1 MISTPFQPTLFVSLR
16 SPFARRIRLALHR
29 LDISYNEKTVD
40 VFQENP
46 ELQAA
51 NPLALVPTLVT
62 AHGPVCDSANI
73 LEYLNDT
80 RGGVWPVD
88 LRAKIDARQAAV
100 WAEGIMQ
107 SLVLYYQEAKM
118 HEVPSPRWLKEHV
131 ESMLATLAFL
141 AGAPKDVWFTE
152 KSCGAGLT
160 QAAWD
165 LCVTLEYMDLRLPEL
180 NWRAKYPGFTT
191 ILETARKNSY
201 FCETT
206 PPL

>member
-1 MISTPFQPTLFVSLR
+1 MHQFQPILYASLR

-29 LDISYNEKTVD
+29 LAISYEEKMVD
-40 VFQENP
+40 VFQDNP
-46 ELQAA
+46 ALQSA

-62 AHGPVCDSANI
+62 AHGPVSDSANI

-80 RGGVWPVD
+80 HGGIWPAD
-88 LRAKIDARQAAV
+88 LNAKLNARQAAV
-100 WAEGIMQ
+100 WAEGVMQ
-107 SLVLYYQEAKM
+107 SLVLYFQEAKM
-118 HEVPSPRWLKEHV
+118 HEVPSPRWLKDHV
-131 ESMLATLAFL
+131 ESMQATLAYL
-141 AGAPKDVWFTE
+141 ADAPSDVWFRE
-152 KSCGAGLT
+152 KSCGEGLT

-180 NWRAKYPGFTT
+180 NWRVKHPAFTT

-206 PPL
+206 PPA